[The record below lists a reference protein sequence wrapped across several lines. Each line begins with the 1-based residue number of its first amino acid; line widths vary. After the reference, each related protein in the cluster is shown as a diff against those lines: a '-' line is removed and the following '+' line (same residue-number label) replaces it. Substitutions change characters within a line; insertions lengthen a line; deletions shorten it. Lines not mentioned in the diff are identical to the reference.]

1 MLTEIPDEMKTRQKG
16 LHKQLP
22 SEVIIASADFEM
34 QKNITELFFTAVFLN
49 KNTFSRVS
57 FFVKLFFSVFLWF

>member
-34 QKNITELFFTAVFLN
+34 QKNITELFFTAVF
-49 KNTFSRVS
+49 F
-57 FFVKLFFSVFLWF
+57 